1 MTHHCVLGITLPTG
15 YLYAI
20 ASSLVPREILVP
32 LGLTLTDMTFTT
44 ELVTVSISLKYV
56 RTQLIT

>member
-20 ASSLVPREILVP
+20 ASSLVP

-44 ELVTVSISLKYV
+44 ELVTVSVSLKYV